1 MSSLLE
7 TGLGTPSVQ
16 ISAPVWAPDCRIVLV
31 PSFDYE
37 LFHGRGFVS
46 PDEALFEPAKR
57 MMDRAAALGIP
68 ITLFAD
74 ICSVWRHRDVGE
86 TAFAD
91 RFEEQLIAAR
101 TQGHDVQLHI
111 HAHWMASDYSHGE
124 WRLSEP
130 KVTLA
135 DFDFST
141 GMPRDIVRRGVEY
154 LEELLRGTDP
164 AYKCLA
170 FRAGGLALQPHERE
184 LLRILRDNGIT
195 IDSSIAK
202 DYTLHMDTLDV
213 DYRSMPRTANWM
225 LSESTGI
232 AGGVTEGIFEVPIV
246 SFSMGLRER
255 ITFLIG
261 RALAMR
267 ERRGASISRA
277 ARQTRWSSMLTLLRG
292 NARYLTG
299 NPVFLFSADTK
310 GYTRQML
317 VRGFRAY
324 VEKHLRS
331 GEQGPIFIS
340 MMNHP
345 KLMFPK
351 QENLMFDVFEEIKT
365 EYGKALEFATFP
377 QIAAALE
384 GTRG

>member
-1 MSSLLE
+1 MNPLLE
-7 TGLGTPSVQ
+7 TGLRAPSLQ
-16 ISAPVWAPDCRIVLV
+16 GSAPSWSTDCRIVVV

-37 LFHGRGFVS
+37 LFHGRSFVS
-46 PDEALFEPAKR
+46 ADEELFIPAKR
-57 MMDRAAALGIP
+57 MMDRATTLGIP

-74 ICSVWRHRDVGE
+74 VCSVWRHRDVGE

-91 RFEEQLIAAR
+91 RFEEQLIEAR
-101 TQGHDVQLHI
+101 TLGHDVQLHI

-141 GMPRDIVRRGVEY
+141 NVPREIVRRGVEY
-154 LEELLRGTDP
+154 LEELLRSSDP
-164 AYKCLA
+164 TYKCLA

-202 DYTLHMDTLDV
+202 DYTLHMDTLDI
-213 DYRSMPRTANWM
+213 DYRSMPRAANWM
-225 LSESTGI
+225 MSELAGI
-232 AGGVTEGIFEVPIV
+232 AGSGTEGILEVPIV
-246 SFSMGLRER
+246 TFSMGLPER
-255 ITFLIG
+255 IAFLIG
-261 RALAMR
+261 RARAMR

-292 NARYLTG
+292 NTRYLTG

-317 VRGFRAY
+317 VRGFKAY
-324 VEKHLRS
+324 VEKHLRL
-331 GEQGPIFIS
+331 EQRGPIFVS

-351 QENLMFDVFEEIKT
+351 QEKLMFDVFEDIKT
-365 EYGKALEFATFP
+365 EYGKTLEFATFP
-377 QIAAALE
+377 QIASVSE
-384 GTRG
+384 STCG